1 MDAARW
7 MQAYGSGTILG
18 PRMHREMVADS
29 KYTKAMR
36 AIVTYGLGVQV
47 ITIQGQKTLGHSGRY
62 LGFQNTVRYLRG
74 PGISIAVLTNQNQYD
89 PGVLMRTLIRIVAP
103 TT

>member
-1 MDAARW
+1 MIR
-7 MQAYGSGTILG
+7 
-18 PRMHREMVADS
+18 DS

-47 ITIQGQKTLGHSGRY
+47 ITIEGQKTLGHSGRY

-74 PGISIAVLTNQNQYD
+74 PGISIAILTNQNTWD
-89 PGVLMRTLIRIVAP
+89 PALLMHKLVRIVAP
-103 TT
+103 VTVAPAASPSASATP